1 MRTDAIRTDAL
12 RRLPLVLAACG
23 ALTVAAPAIAQAHV
37 NPGPIST
44 SYQARI
50 DDLRPSVSG
59 FTVTVLDGDQ
69 QLRIEAAPPHVVIVL
84 GRIGEPFLRIAAGGV
99 YVNSR
104 SPTAESIGLTHGLTG
119 TARWIRLS
127 GGHSYSWHES
137 RLRPVQAVSGASRRV
152 AGWSIPLLVDGRRV
166 RVSGSEWYAAQPH
179 RLLWAIPVVIAV
191 AIAAAVLLTRR
202 QRLIRVVATV
212 ALGAA
217 VTTWTAGWIGVLLNQ
232 RLSPWWLLLCA
243 LYAVSM
249 AMVVV
254 AAVTA
259 TDSERARMMVIGLIG
274 VLVATFTLPELG
286 VFQRGFV
293 LSALPPDVARA
304 SVAIALGGGVGAAL
318 LSSEAAIEGLRA
330 SP

>member
-1 MRTDAIRTDAL
+1 
-12 RRLPLVLAACG
+12 
-23 ALTVAAPAIAQAHV
+23 
-37 NPGPIST
+37 
-44 SYQARI
+44 
-50 DDLRPSVSG
+50 
-59 FTVTVLDGDQ
+59 
-69 QLRIEAAPPHVVIVL
+69 
-84 GRIGEPFLRIAAGGV
+84 V

-127 GGHSYSWHES
+127 GDHSYAWHES
-137 RLRPVQAVSGASRRV
+137 RLRPVQEVSGASRRV

-202 QRLIRVVATV
+202 QRLIRMVATV
-212 ALGAA
+212 ALAFA

-232 RLSPWWLLLCA
+232 RASAWWLLLGA
-243 LYAVSM
+243 VYAVSM
-249 AMVVV
+249 AMVVA

-259 TDSERARMMVIGLIG
+259 TDSDQVRMMAIGLIG
-274 VLVATFTLPELG
+274 LLVATFTLPELG

-293 LSALPPDVARA
+293 LSALPAEAARVC
-304 SVAIALGGGVGAAL
+304 VAIALGTGMGVAV
-318 LSSEAAIEGLRA
+318 LSSQAAIDGLRA
-330 SP
+330 PP